1 MKQFLKYVLATMVGL
16 LLVSVVMFLLFLGTV
31 AALSSGF
38 SSGKQVTIK
47 DNTLLHLTMED
58 ALVDRGRK
66 DQLDIDLG
74 PFSGARSIGL
84 NDVLA
89 CLENAKT
96 DEKIA
101 GVFLDLSEV
110 QGGLAMLRE
119 IRGKLIEFREVSG
132 KPVIAYADNFSQG
145 AYYLATAADEIYLQ
159 PVGDLEYRGL
169 RTEYMFLKGMFEKL
183 DIDIHLVRGSN
194 NQFKSF
200 GETYTEDRMSPANRE
215 QIRTILNGVWG
226 DHRAA
231 VAAARNIPEARI
243 DLIVD
248 SALIRNADS
257 ALVFG
262 LVDGLLYRDQLLDTL
277 RSRLDLEAGKDIRVA
292 SLAAYRR
299 SFTPKQERT
308 RGKDGDK
315 REKLAVIYAQGGIDL
330 GKGDAESI
338 GSASLSKTIR
348 EAREDSTIKAV
359 VLRVNSPG
367 GSALASDVIWREVER
382 TRAVKPVVVSMGNVA
397 ASGGYYIS
405 AAANKIYASPSTI
418 TGSIGVIGIIPNMQG
433 FFKNKLGI
441 TFDGEKTHT
450 YADLLSVSRPLTK
463 REKQLI
469 QTYVDDFYETFL
481 QRVAEG
487 RNLTRDQV
495 DAIAQ
500 GRVWTGTDAKRLGLV
515 DELGGLE
522 DAIAAATGL
531 AGLDDPRIVELP
543 KQKELIEQILEDL
556 KGGANA
562 WAVTQVLGDDAR
574 TLRSYKQASEA
585 RRQMGILARMP
596 FDLDIE

>member
-16 LLVSVVMFLLFLGTV
+16 LLVSVVMFLLFLGTL

-38 SSGKQVTIK
+38 SSGKQVAIK
-47 DNTLLHLTMED
+47 DNTLLHLTMDEV
-58 ALVDRGRK
+58 LVDRGRK

-110 QGGLAMLRE
+110 QGGLATLRE
-119 IRGKLIEFREVSG
+119 IRDKLIEFREVSG

-215 QIRTILNGVWG
+215 QIRTILNGVWA

-231 VAAARNIPEARI
+231 VAAARKTPEARI

-277 RSRLDLEAGKDIRVA
+277 RTRLDLEAGKDIRVA
-292 SLAAYRR
+292 SLATYRR
-299 SFTPKQERT
+299 SFTPKQEKT

-382 TRAVKPVVVSMGNVA
+382 TRAEKPVVVSMGNVA

-522 DAIAAATGL
+522 DAIAAANEL